1 MRLST
6 IVVFASL
13 RVASG
18 WISSPKLSLHKSN
31 TVSVVLRANL
41 ANGANKLQ
49 SFKSPIGF
57 TMEDLASELG
67 GRGRALLCWECFRAG
82 VDPSWYFADGDLSQ
96 TEPPLDTLKNDG
108 WSKRQ
113 LKIQGELGRH
123 TLSTLQNMPSVEHD
137 VAHLT
142 HLRTSQDGT
151 TKMLLKLVDGL
162 EVESVIIPWDDRKS
176 STLCISS
183 QVGCRQACTFC
194 ATGRMGILRSLSRD
208 EILAQVY
215 WANKVCRIDQ
225 IHPVDNI
232 VFMGMGEPGD
242 NVNEV
247 VKAARALVDHQMFGL
262 ASKRVTISTVGPHPG
277 VFAQLAEAPAV
288 IAWSVHATRQEVR
301 NALVPTTKYSM
312 EELRAGLLKGLE
324 GRSRSLNSTMLEV
337 TLLSGINDSYEDAM
351 SLIDFCRPIETKV
364 SKLVVNL
371 IPWNNIGAPSGAASH
386 FDQPLPSA
394 VSAFQQTLTD
404 NGIRC
409 YVRTT
414 RGDDESAACGQLAT
428 RKKKQAL

>member
-1 MRLST
+1 MRVSALVT
-6 IVVFASL
+6 IACL
-13 RVASG
+13 RVALA
-18 WISSPKLSLHKSN
+18 WISSPKSSSQRRNSVAVALMAINPANAANKVRESHKSP
-31 TVSVVLRANL
+31 LGL
-41 ANGANKLQ
+41 
-49 SFKSPIGF
+49 
-57 TMEDLASELG
+57 TMDDLSRELG
-67 GRGRALLCWECFRAG
+67 GKGRALLCWECFRVG
-82 VDPSWYFADGDLSQ
+82 VDPSWYFADGDMAQ
-96 TEPPLDTLKNDG
+96 TETPIGTLRNDG
-108 WSKRQ
+108 WSKGQ
-113 LKIQGELGRH
+113 LTIQGELGRH
-123 TLSTLQNMPSVEHD
+123 TLSMLQNMPSVERD

-142 HLRTSQDGT
+142 HIRTSKDGT
-151 TKMLLKLVDGL
+151 TKLLLKLVDGL
-162 EVESVIIPWDDRKS
+162 EVETVIIPWDDRKS

-247 VKAARALVDHQMFGL
+247 VEATRALVDHQMFGL

-288 IAWSVHATRQEVR
+288 IAWSVHATRQEIR
-301 NALVPTTKYSM
+301 NTLVPTTKYSM

-324 GRSRSLNSTMLEV
+324 GRSRSLNSTTLEI
-337 TLLSGINDSYEDAM
+337 TLLTSGVNDSYEDAI

-371 IPWNNIGAPSGAASH
+371 IPWNNIGAPLGAASH
-386 FDQPLPSA
+386 FEQPSP
-394 VSAFQQTLTD
+394 
-404 NGIRC
+404 
-409 YVRTT
+409 
-414 RGDDESAACGQLAT
+414 AAC
-428 RKKKQAL
+428 RPFNRH